1 MRPIADLVVPGGL
14 VWLAAVIL
22 LRPGLLPDSALPVL
36 HVLPATVWGIGV
48 LLGWYFNRTRVV
60 FAILVLALAEQG
72 LRHFGLGG
80 QTTGGQ
86 AGIVFNAVALLL
98 PLNLV
103 AFSLIS
109 ERGLF
114 TGPGLTRLALILSQ
128 PLLVAFVCRPG
139 QHELANLLQYRIVDH
154 DLTAWTPLSQPSL
167 VMLAAGLAFLVVR
180 FFLQR
185 DPIGEGF
192 VWALVASF
200 TGLQV
205 GRGGWSAGHFLAAA
219 GLILVVSVIEM
230 SYRIA
235 FHDELTGL
243 RGRRALKEDLLRLGG
258 PYAVAMVDIDHF
270 KRFND
275 RYGHAVGDQVLRMVA
290 SKLERVSG
298 GGTAYRYGGEEFALV
313 FAGQSARD
321 VLPHLESLRLA
332 VEGACFV
339 LRGPDRPRKKP
350 DRPKGNGRP
359 RNAVLVTV
367 SIGVADRDDQARRP
381 DQVIRAADSALYRAK
396 NAGRNRVKT

>member
-103 AFSLIS
+103 AFSLIG

-192 VWALVASF
+192 V
-200 TGLQV
+200 
-205 GRGGWSAGHFLAAA
+205 
-219 GLILVVSVIEM
+219 
-230 SYRIA
+230 
-235 FHDELTGL
+235 
-243 RGRRALKEDLLRLGG
+243 
-258 PYAVAMVDIDHF
+258 
-270 KRFND
+270 
-275 RYGHAVGDQVLRMVA
+275 
-290 SKLERVSG
+290 
-298 GGTAYRYGGEEFALV
+298 
-313 FAGQSARD
+313 
-321 VLPHLESLRLA
+321 
-332 VEGACFV
+332 
-339 LRGPDRPRKKP
+339 
-350 DRPKGNGRP
+350 
-359 RNAVLVTV
+359 
-367 SIGVADRDDQARRP
+367 
-381 DQVIRAADSALYRAK
+381 
-396 NAGRNRVKT
+396 